1 MQPDYASGG
10 GEHLAKFAAN
20 EVLLFA
26 TNSKNLEWTDQYVF
40 EQHGTRDSLEKLDL
54 DKHALL
60 CKVLLSH
67 IAS

>member
-1 MQPDYASGG
+1 M
-10 GEHLAKFAAN
+10 AKFAAN
-20 EVLLFA
+20 EVLPFA

-60 CKVLLSH
+60 YKGPLLH